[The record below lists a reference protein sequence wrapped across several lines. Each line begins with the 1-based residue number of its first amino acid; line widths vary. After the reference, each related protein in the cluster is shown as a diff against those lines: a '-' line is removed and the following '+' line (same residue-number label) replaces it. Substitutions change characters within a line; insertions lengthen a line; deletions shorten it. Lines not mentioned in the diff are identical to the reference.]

1 MGRGCVWAGGLELDV
16 HHCNLDALTLLRF
29 ADLESYILAI
39 KVLQAYRLEY
49 HHEHVGL
56 QTDFV
61 NKPDRK
67 IRMKFIPRTS

>member
-1 MGRGCVWAGGLELDV
+1 MI
-16 HHCNLDALTLLRF
+16 LLRF